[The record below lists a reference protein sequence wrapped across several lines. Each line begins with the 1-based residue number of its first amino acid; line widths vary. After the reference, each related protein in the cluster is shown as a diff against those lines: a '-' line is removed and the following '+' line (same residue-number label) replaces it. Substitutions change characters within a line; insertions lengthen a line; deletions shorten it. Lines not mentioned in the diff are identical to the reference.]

1 MSRRFLH
8 QSLLPL
14 LLGASSLALAQ
25 TTPEPVTP
33 RPSDTHVIRT
43 RGNRAMR
50 RTMQAWEAGFRSQH
64 PEVTFEDTLLGSATG
79 MAGITTGA
87 SDLTLLGRP
96 VTPNEVIGFEWVHRV
111 KPLGIAVARGSLD
124 AENHSPALAV
134 LVSRRNPVTSIS
146 MQQLAQILGCPAY
159 TTQPVTWSLAGAGGT
174 WSKHPVHAYLYDD
187 QTGTGALL
195 MQTVQGTKDCWNWQ
209 IVREFSDIDN
219 NDRTVHTASQQIAE
233 ALEKDPDGLA
243 ITTLAELD
251 SRVKALPIAK
261 DGGAPIALTAAAVT
275 DGSYPLARNVYIY
288 LLRPKDKP
296 VDPLLA
302 EFLRF
307 ILSPEGQTIAAKAG
321 DFLPL
326 STAAA
331 NAELDKLK

>member
-8 QSLLPL
+8 QSLLPI

-43 RGNRAMR
+43 RGNRAMK
-50 RTMQAWEAGFRSQH
+50 RTMQAWEAAFRRQH
-64 PEVTFEDTLLGSATG
+64 PEITFEDTLLGSATG

-96 VTPNEVIGFEWVHRV
+96 VTANEVIGFEWVHRV

-134 LVSRRNPVTSIS
+134 LVSRRNPVSSIS
-146 MQQLAQILGCPAY
+146 MPQLAQILGCPAEGAP
-159 TTQPVTWSLAGAGGT
+159 PVTWSLAGASAT
-174 WSKHPVHAYLYDD
+174 WAKHPIHAYVYDD

-195 MQTVQGTKDCWNWQ
+195 MQTLQGAKDCWNWQ

-219 NDRTVHTASQQIAE
+219 DDRTIHTASQQIAE

-243 ITTLAELD
+243 ITTLAEVD
-251 SRVKALPIAK
+251 SRVKALPIANS
-261 DGGAPIALTAAAVT
+261 GATLVALTAAAVT
-275 DGSYPLARNVYIY
+275 DGSYPLTRNVYIY
-288 LLRPKDKP
+288 LLRPKDNP

-307 ILSPEGQTIAAKAG
+307 VLSPEGQAIAAKTG

-326 STAAA
+326 SAAAA
-331 NAELDKLK
+331 NTELDKLK